1 MKTVFTVS
9 SKPKMQIRS
18 TCSFFSRQTSW
29 LAHRNKKILFK
40 KLFVFFFLRLD
51 LCVVLAV
58 QELAR

>member
-40 KLFVFFFLRLD
+40 KLFGFLFFFETRS
-51 LCVVLAV
+51 LCSLGCPGTC
-58 QELAR
+58 